1 LVVEQVPILAIENL
15 TYCYPE
21 SPVPALRNVNLQVA
35 EGEFV
40 VVAGASGSGKSTLAR
55 ASAGLIPHF
64 YGGSFT
70 GRVLLAGRDT
80 TGCCPA
86 ELAETV
92 GMVFQDPDNQLFM
105 TRVENELAFGLEN
118 INLPPEQIRLRL
130 AETCFAFGLQ
140 DLLGKEVGHLSS
152 GQKQRLAL
160 AAVCAMRPRLLV
172 LDEPTAQ
179 LDPVRAGETIAILA
193 RLQREHGMTIVLI
206 EKRWEHCLPYA
217 ERVLLMEGGR
227 LALAA
232 PPRAALRHMCGSS
245 LALVGPFYQLFERWE
260 GGLNGEFP
268 LTVNE
273 GRRLLQGRVK
283 VPAMAPPV
291 PAPSQAEKF
300 VELQK
305 FWYAYPDGTE
315 ALRDVSL
322 TIGRGELVA
331 VLGEN
336 AAGKSTLLRVLCG
349 LGLPAR
355 GKVRLGDEALSGP
368 VPGVGYLPQQ
378 VLDYLVAERV
388 RDEIAA
394 GEWIERFGLES
405 FLDRHPRDLSAGER
419 QRAALAAVLSRQA
432 KLLLLDEPTCGL
444 DYGYKTVLAQ
454 SLRELAAEGVTTLVV
469 THDLEFV
476 AAAAERVIFLSQGR
490 LVFDGSTQE
499 AFAQAGM
506 VTPQLTRLFAGFGFV
521 VTDLTQAM
529 AALRGDE
536 VN

>member
-1 LVVEQVPILAIENL
+1 
-15 TYCYPE
+15 
-21 SPVPALRNVNLQVA
+21 
-35 EGEFV
+35 
-40 VVAGASGSGKSTLAR
+40 
-55 ASAGLIPHF
+55 
-64 YGGSFT
+64 
-70 GRVLLAGRDT
+70 
-80 TGCCPA
+80 
-86 ELAETV
+86 
-92 GMVFQDPDNQLFM
+92 M
-105 TRVENELAFGLEN
+105 
-118 INLPPEQIRLRL
+118 
-130 AETCFAFGLQ
+130 
-140 DLLGKEVGHLSS
+140 
-152 GQKQRLAL
+152 
-160 AAVCAMRPRLLV
+160 
-172 LDEPTAQ
+172 
-179 LDPVRAGETIAILA
+179 
-193 RLQREHGMTIVLI
+193 
-206 EKRWEHCLPYA
+206 
-217 ERVLLMEGGR
+217 
-227 LALAA
+227 
-232 PPRAALRHMCGSS
+232 
-245 LALVGPFYQLFERWE
+245 
-260 GGLNGEFP
+260 
-268 LTVNE
+268 
-273 GRRLLQGRVK
+273 LQGRVK
-283 VPAMAPPV
+283 APAMAPPV

-368 VPGVGYLPQQ
+368 VPEVGYLPQQ

-476 AAAAERVIFLSQGR
+476 AAAARVIFLSQGR